1 MNEYK
6 ILLYQIDT
14 DDGKEWIAEYPE
26 LKYCSGGGKT
36 QIEALQMAE
45 EEKRFYLEAL
55 KNIGEEAPVPNKFHN
70 YSGKFL
76 VRISKSLHTKA
87 VVIAQKEG
95 ICLNSLV
102 SEALVERVYS
112 KQKLTEENKNERI

>member
-1 MNEYK
+1 MK
-6 ILLYQIDT
+6 QL
-14 DDGKEWIAEYPE
+14 
-26 LKYCSGGGKT
+26 
-36 QIEALQMAE
+36 
-45 EEKRFYLEAL
+45 
-55 KNIGEEAPVPNKFHN
+55 N
-70 YSGKFL
+70 Y
-76 VRISKSLHTKA
+76 TKA